1 MCVCV
6 NLDFSIFIYL
16 KICLNNSLSFFM
28 YTKQCIATLEIIAIN
43 FLKDRHINK
52 NNRSQVTPK
61 Y

>member
-1 MCVCV
+1 MRVCV

-43 FLKDRHINK
+43 FLKDRHIHK
-52 NNRSQVTPK
+52 INRSQQNTI
-61 Y
+61 